1 MLMPHCIAVI
11 PGVLTPDEA
20 TATYQGLLDALEM
33 TFSDMFM
40 HDRPEDAMLLQ
51 THGLGW
57 CQAAVDVLQHPSVA
71 RAALRAAL
79 RAASAQSALRAEEPT
94 ACRSLSSADGVS
106 ISLNTPDAS
115 TRLMRAGAS
124 TARVKNSCTG
134 TTVFRIRSTA
144 CRAS

>member
-57 CQAAVDVLQHPSVA
+57 CQAAVDVRQHPSVPGVFA
-71 RAALRAAL
+71 GLWSAGAALRASRRSSSGAIL
-79 RAASAQSALRAEEPT
+79 PPQAAAPT
-94 ACRSLSSADGVS
+94 ADPPPLRPDELLSSADAYASCPVS
-106 ISLNTPDAS
+106 NT
-115 TRLMRAGAS
+115 
-124 TARVKNSCTG
+124 
-134 TTVFRIRSTA
+134 
-144 CRAS
+144 